1 MIQTRKQRGF
11 SMVVDMPK
19 QERVMAALNLPVA
32 EIHLPEKQP
41 RRWMDPQ
48 KLEQL
53 TESVRHYGILEPL
66 IVRPRAGEG
75 YELVAGERRYRAAIA
90 VGLSHVPVT
99 VHELS
104 DRQALEIAL
113 LENLQRDDLNSIDET
128 ESILELLCQVLDIPQ
143 KDVISLMN
151 RAAMAIRTDR
161 AKTTELTDNE
171 IRQLAV
177 MDNLFTT
184 VGRLSREG
192 FRVNRLPLLRL
203 PADVLEFL
211 RGGELE
217 YTKARVIAKVE
228 DSDVRRV
235 LMEQVVAEQLS
246 LSELKKRI
254 AGLGTDVAGKAA
266 ARDMRAE
273 FQGLVRVRS
282 AVWQDKQKQEQL
294 EKIMNDLKKLLAF

>member
-1 MIQTRKQRGF
+1 
-11 SMVVDMPK
+11 MVVDVPK
-19 QERVMAALNLPVA
+19 QERVMEALNLPVA

-66 IVRPRAGEG
+66 IVRPRGAGNG

-128 ESILELLCQVLDIPQ
+128 ESILELLCQVLDMPQ

-151 RAAMAIRTDR
+151 KAATAIRTDR
-161 AKTTELTDNE
+161 AKTTELTDND

-203 PADVLEFL
+203 PADVLEVL

-217 YTKARVIAKVE
+217 YTKARVIAKVG
-228 DSDVRRV
+228 DSEVRRV

-246 LSELKKRI
+246 LSELQERI
-254 AGLGTDVAGKAA
+254 AGLGADVAGKAA

-273 FQGLVRVRS
+273 FKAIVRVRS
-282 AVWQDKQKQEQL
+282 AVWLDKQKQKQL
-294 EKIMNDLKKLLAF
+294 EKIMDELKKLLTP

>member
-1 MIQTRKQRGF
+1 
-11 SMVVDMPK
+11 MVVDMPK
-19 QERVMAALNLPVA
+19 QERVMEALSLPVA
-32 EIHLPEKQP
+32 EISLPERQP

-66 IVRPRAGEG
+66 IVRPRLEGEG
-75 YELVAGERRYRAAIA
+75 YELVAGERRYRAAMA

-128 ESILELLCQVLDIPQ
+128 ESILELLCQVLEMSQ
-143 KDVISLMN
+143 EEVISLMN
-151 RAAMAIRTDR
+151 RADT
-161 AKTTELTDNE
+161 AKRRDKVLSDNE

-211 RGGELE
+211 RGGKLE
-217 YTKARVIAKVE
+217 YTKARAIAKVE
-228 DSDVRRV
+228 DSDVRRE
-235 LMEQVVAEQLS
+235 LMEQVISEQLS
-246 LSELKKRI
+246 LSQLKARI
-254 AGLGTDVAGKAA
+254 AALGTKVV

-273 FQGLVRVRS
+273 FKGLLRSHS
-282 AVWQDKQKQEQL
+282 AVWQDKQKQKQL
-294 EKIMNDLKKLLAF
+294 EEIMNDLKKILDV

>member
-1 MIQTRKQRGF
+1 
-11 SMVVDMPK
+11 MVVDMPK
-19 QERVMAALNLPVA
+19 QERVMEALSLPVA
-32 EIHLPEKQP
+32 EIILPERQP

-66 IVRPRAGEG
+66 IVRPRLGGEG
-75 YELVAGERRYRAAIA
+75 YELVAGERRYRAALA

-128 ESILELLCQVLDIPQ
+128 ESILELLCQVLDASQ
-143 KDVISLMN
+143 DHVISLMN
-151 RAAMAIRTDR
+151 RAET
-161 AKTTELTDNE
+161 AKRRDKELTDND

-217 YTKARVIAKVE
+217 YTKARAIAKVG
-228 DSDVRRV
+228 DSDVRRE
-235 LMEQVVAEQLS
+235 LMEAVVTEQLS

-254 AGLGTDVAGKAA
+254 AALGTEVAGKVA
-266 ARDMRAE
+266 ARDMRTE
-273 FQGLVRVRS
+273 FQELVRGRS
-282 AVWQDKQKQEQL
+282 AVWQDKQKQKQL
-294 EKIMNDLKKLLAF
+294 EKIMNDLKKLLAV

>member
-1 MIQTRKQRGF
+1 
-11 SMVVDMPK
+11 MPK

-66 IVRPRAGEG
+66 IVRPRAGDG

-128 ESILELLCQVLDIPQ
+128 ESILELLCQALEMPQ
-143 KDVISLMN
+143 DAVISLMN
-151 RAAMAIRTDR
+151 RAET
-161 AKTTELTDNE
+161 AKRRDKELTDND

-217 YTKARVIAKVE
+217 YTKARVIAKVG
-228 DSDVRRV
+228 DSEVRRE
-235 LMEQVVAEQLS
+235 LMELVVAERLS
-246 LSELKKRI
+246 LSELKTRI
-254 AGLGTDVAGKAA
+254 AALGINVV

-273 FQGLVRVRS
+273 FQGLLRSHS
-282 AVWQDKQKQEQL
+282 AVWQDKQKQKQL
-294 EKIMNDLKKLLAF
+294 EKIMNDLKKLLLL